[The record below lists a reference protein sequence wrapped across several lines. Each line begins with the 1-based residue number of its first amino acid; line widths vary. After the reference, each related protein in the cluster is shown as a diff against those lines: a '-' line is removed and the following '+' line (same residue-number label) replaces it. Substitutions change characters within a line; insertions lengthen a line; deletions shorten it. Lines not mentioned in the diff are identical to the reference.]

1 MSKSPDA
8 FRTISEVADWL
19 GVQAHVLRF
28 WESKFSQVK
37 PVKRAGGRRYYRPA
51 DMLLL
56 GGIRKLLH
64 DDGLTI
70 KGVQKILREQGMAY
84 VSDLS
89 LPLDDDVMEALEA
102 ATPERPAAPFSDPPP
117 PEPEPMVGE
126 VVEFPTTPEPVAAP
140 AADIPEPP
148 AAAPPPMPPDAAVE
162 VQEDETPDAEPEE
175 IAEPPAADAPVA
187 DAPAADADEQPS
199 DTAPEPLTAAPPP
212 VTPDEIAQTQD
223 PSQEPEGIEEA
234 VEDTVE
240 PGQSFDSVA
249 EIESDDTPAHDTPA
263 HDPQPAPEESAPET
277 DVAPAPLDHAA
288 VAQDDAPPVDASA
301 EPNESATADQ
311 HDQSSAV
318 TPTDNAPETAEAE
331 ETPADP
337 TPATESEPDKP
348 AESAVP
354 AFLSTSKMASDP
366 DAAPSEP
373 APAPTP
379 KPRVVDAPDP
389 PAEDQIETTPGLLAA
404 LARATQIAPD
414 HQNTLRPML
423 AQLTALRDRMASAR
437 KPRS

>member
-89 LPLDDDVMEALEA
+89 LPLDDDIMEALEA

-126 VVEFPTTPEPVAAP
+126 VVEFPTAPEPVAAP
-140 AADIPEPP
+140 AAEIPEPP
-148 AAAPPPMPPDAAVE
+148 AAAPPPVTPEAAVA
-162 VQEDETPDAEPEE
+162 VQEDETPDAEPEP
-175 IAEPPAADAPVA
+175 IAEPPATDA
-187 DAPAADADEQPS
+187 AAAEEQPS
-199 DTAPEPLTAAPPP
+199 DTTPEELTAAPPP
-212 VTPDEIAQTQD
+212 MTPDEIAQTQET
-223 PSQEPEGIEEA
+223 PQEPEEAEEA
-234 VEDTVE
+234 VDETVE

-249 EIESDDTPAHDTPA
+249 EIESDDTPVHE
-263 HDPQPAPEESAPET
+263 PQPEPEEFALKT
-277 DVAPAPLDHAA
+277 DIAPAPQDQAA
-288 VAQDDAPPVDASA
+288 VAQDDETPVETSA
-301 EPNESATADQ
+301 ETNESATADQ
-311 HDQSSAV
+311 QDDIPAAALAE
-318 TPTDNAPETAEAE
+318 NAPETSATE
-331 ETPADP
+331 ETPADT
-337 TPATESEPDKP
+337 TPEATPESEPDTP
-348 AESAVP
+348 TENAVP
-354 AFLSTSKMASDP
+354 AFLSTSKMAPDP
-366 DAAPSEP
+366 DAAPAEP

-389 PAEDQIETTPGLLAA
+389 PAEDQIETTPGVLAA

>member
-249 EIESDDTPAHDTPA
+249 EIRSDDTPAHDTPA

-288 VAQDDAPPVDASA
+288 VAQDDAP
-301 EPNESATADQ
+301 
-311 HDQSSAV
+311 
-318 TPTDNAPETAEAE
+318 
-331 ETPADP
+331 
-337 TPATESEPDKP
+337 
-348 AESAVP
+348 
-354 AFLSTSKMASDP
+354 
-366 DAAPSEP
+366 
-373 APAPTP
+373 
-379 KPRVVDAPDP
+379 RRR
-389 PAEDQIETTPGLLAA
+389 IR
-404 LARATQIAPD
+404 RAKREC
-414 HQNTLRPML
+414 NR
-423 AQLTALRDRMASAR
+423 RSAR
-437 KPRS
+437 PKLRRHSDRQRPRNGRGGRDARRSHTCDRIRTGQTGRKRRAGLSQHVENGIRPRCRTI